1 MEYSL
6 DSLVDLI
13 RKNLY
18 DRFPY
23 DPNSKSENIRDIAFY
38 NNPISRFDF
47 GEEPFITFEIGN
59 ETAERIAPY
68 YHILQDAQYIR
79 KAGYGTKKT
88 RGSQAKVENLGKRD
102 YGRVSFNGKT
112 YSKEY
117 KKNIRGARNQA
128 MYFGSTRYITD
139 MDGNVFKVNR
149 ESEYYF
155 NVHYKYID
163 KILDETLPHIAEEL
177 GLKLKRKID
186 TGLKDEYD
194 FQIVE
199 DLLSF
204 GESVED

>member
-6 DSLVDLI
+6 DTLVDLI
-13 RKNLY
+13 RQNLY

-23 DPNSKSENIRDIAFY
+23 DPNSKGENIRDIAFY
-38 NNPISRFDF
+38 NNPVASINF
-47 GEEPFITFEIGN
+47 GEEPFASFEIGN

-79 KAGYGTKKT
+79 KSGFGTKKT
-88 RGSQAKVENLGKRD
+88 KGSQAKVENIGKRD
-102 YGRVSFNGKT
+102 YGRVSLKGKT
-112 YSKEY
+112 YSQEY
-117 KKNIRGARNQA
+117 KKNIRGARNEA

-163 KILDETLPHIAEEL
+163 KILDETLPLVAEEL
-177 GLKLKRKID
+177 GLKLLRKKD
-186 TGLKDEYD
+186 TGLEDEYE

-204 GESVED
+204 QESNEG

>member
-117 KKNIRGARNQA
+117 KKNIRGARN
-128 MYFGSTRYITD
+128 
-139 MDGNVFKVNR
+139 R

-163 KILDETLPHIAEEL
+163 KILDETLPIIASEL

>member
-79 KAGYGTKKT
+79 KAGYGTKKQEEVKQ
-88 RGSQAKVENLGKRD
+88 RL
-102 YGRVSFNGKT
+102 
-112 YSKEY
+112 
-117 KKNIRGARNQA
+117 
-128 MYFGSTRYITD
+128 
-139 MDGNVFKVNR
+139 
-149 ESEYYF
+149 
-155 NVHYKYID
+155 
-163 KILDETLPHIAEEL
+163 KILENVIMVEFLLMAKHI
-177 GLKLKRKID
+177 LKSIKKH
-186 TGLKDEYD
+186 
-194 FQIVE
+194 
-199 DLLSF
+199 SWC
-204 GESVED
+204 